1 MRDAK
6 ALKRR
11 RRAAADHAGAADVPG
26 KTGSLPA
33 AAAPEKARP
42 APVANGPAS
51 IRPPAPPVP
60 SAPPL
65 ADFEHRHRRK
75 LARNVEAI
83 DARLDLHG
91 MRQREAH
98 GALRAFLFAG
108 AARGHRY
115 VLVITGKGTS
125 AEIERLRDFT
135 QEERGV
141 LRRLVPQ
148 WLAEPEFRA
157 IVLSYTAASIRHG
170 GEGALY
176 IRLRKLGG

>member
-1 MRDAK
+1 M
-6 ALKRR
+6 
-11 RRAAADHAGAADVPG
+11 
-26 KTGSLPA
+26 PA
-33 AAAPEKARP
+33 TPTT
-42 APVANGPAS
+42 
-51 IRPPAPPVP
+51 
-60 SAPPL
+60 PPL

-98 GALRAFLFAG
+98 GALRAFLFAS

-115 VLVITGKGTS
+115 VLVITGKGVR
-125 AEIERLRDFT
+125 AEIERTRDFT

-157 IVLSYTAASIRHG
+157 IVLSYTAASVRHG

-176 IRLRKLGG
+176 VRLRKLGG